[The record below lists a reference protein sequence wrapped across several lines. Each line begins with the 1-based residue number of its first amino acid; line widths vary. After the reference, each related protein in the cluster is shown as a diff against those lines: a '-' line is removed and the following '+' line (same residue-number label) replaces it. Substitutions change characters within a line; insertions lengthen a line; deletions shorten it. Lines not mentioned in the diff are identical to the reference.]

1 MQLETNICKQDVFR
15 TYHPIINFLFFAIVL
30 GFAMVLNHPAAQ
42 AISCVSAIW
51 YAVQCEGKRAVIF
64 SLKACIPMILLT
76 AFINPA
82 FNHGGVTILLYFPT
96 GNPLTLE
103 SILYG
108 FSTGILL
115 ATIMMWFVNFNRVLT
130 SDKFIYLFGRIIPA
144 MSLIL
149 SMTLRWMP
157 KLKTQLDHIVEAQRC
172 IGRDVFSGS
181 LWNRTKTAITIV
193 SILITWSL
201 EDAIE
206 TADSMKS
213 RGFGLKGRTAFSIY
227 RFDERDQMAMVW
239 LGFCGFYIL
248 MGTVALAF
256 GFRYLPSI
264 RFAGIHRQTIGF
276 YVVYFLLCMS
286 PVIINHLED
295 KKWKSMDSG
304 M

>member
-1 MQLETNICKQDVFR
+1 MRSEVNRRERDVFQ
-15 TYHPIINFLFFAIVL
+15 TYHPLVNFLFFAIVL
-30 GFAMVLNHPAAQ
+30 GFAMMLNHPLAQ
-42 AISCVSAIW
+42 VISCVAAIG
-51 YAVQCEGKRAVIF
+51 YAIQCEGKKAVIF
-64 SLKACIPMILLT
+64 SVKTCIPMVLLT
-76 AFINPA
+76 TFFNPA
-82 FNHGGVTILLYFPT
+82 FNHRGVTILLYFPT

-108 FSTGILL
+108 ISTGMLL
-115 ATIMMWFVNFNRVLT
+115 ATVMMWFINFNRVLT
-130 SDKFIYLFGRIIPA
+130 SDKWMYLFGRVMPC

-149 SMTLRWMP
+149 SMTLRFVP
-157 KLKTQLDHIVEAQRC
+157 KLKTQMMQIVETQRC
-172 IGRDVFSGS
+172 IGRDVSTGS
-181 LWNRTKTAITIV
+181 LWSRMKTAITIV

-227 RFDERDQMAMVW
+227 RFDERDRMAMAW
-239 LGFCGFYIL
+239 FGSCGWYVL

-264 RFAGIHRQTIGF
+264 QWVGINQYTIGV
-276 YVVYFLLCMS
+276 YVGYTLLCAS
-286 PVIINHLED
+286 PILFNYLED
-295 KKWKSMDSG
+295 KKWKSMDCK

>member
-1 MQLETNICKQDVFR
+1 MQSATDLRSQDVFQ
-15 TYHPIINFLFFAIVL
+15 TYHPIINFLFFALVL
-30 GFAMVLNHPAAQ
+30 GFAMVMNHPTAQ
-42 AISCVSAIW
+42 LISCVSAIW
-51 YAVQCEGKRAVIF
+51 YAIQCEGKKAAFF
-64 SLKACIPMILLT
+64 SLKACIPMLLLT

-108 FSTGILL
+108 CSAGILL
-115 ATIMMWFVNFNRVLT
+115 ATIMMWFVNFNRVVT
-130 SDKFIYLFGRIIPA
+130 SDKFIYLFGRILPSL
-144 MSLIL
+144 SLIL
-149 SMTLRWMP
+149 SMTLRWIP
-157 KLKTQLDHIVEAQRC
+157 KLKDQMDQVVVAQRS
-172 IGRDVFSGS
+172 IGRDVSSGS
-181 LWNRTKTAITIV
+181 LWIRTKTAVTIL

-227 RFDERDQMAMVW
+227 RFDDRDRFVMVW
-239 LGFCGFYIL
+239 LGLCGFYTLI
-248 MGTVALAF
+248 GIAALAF

-264 RFAGIHRQTIGF
+264 RAAGINRYTIWF
-276 YVVYFLLCMS
+276 YLIYLLLCMS
-286 PVIINHLED
+286 PVILNILED
-295 KKWKSMDSG
+295 RKWKSMDSA